1 MIKIICVGKIKEK
14 YLEDGIKEY
23 FKRIEGY
30 QKIQILEVKE
40 FNTPDISKNMYN
52 EGLQIKEKI
61 SKDDY
66 IITLEIN
73 GKKIDSVQLAKKIEE
88 IQTYHSPNISFI
100 IGGSNGLI
108 DDIKKLSN
116 FALSFSDMTFPH
128 QLMRLILVE
137 QIYRAFTIINNKEYH
152 K

>member
-61 SKDDY
+61 NKDDY

>member
-14 YLEDGIKEY
+14 YLEEGIKEY

-40 FNTPDISKNMYN
+40 FNTPDIFKNMYN

-61 SKDDY
+61 NKDDY

-100 IGGSNGLI
+100 IGGSNGLVE
-108 DDIKKLSN
+108 DIKKLSN

-128 QLMRLILVE
+128 QLMRLILIE